1 MSSTVQPRFEH
12 VWPTAPGNPPI
23 LMGPCSSAPDS
34 HLASQLETDGTPD
47 FKIYHYYNGFTAQ
60 FAKPRAIHSA
70 LESSLSQCSKLR
82 VYWLGGIWSRHLC
95 LAAVVGLMDLGE
107 SRSNLKSRAGC
118 LAWAQTAASLAFFRS
133 KSVITI
139 IFVLSGESTRP
150 AQLIHAI

>member
-95 LAAVVGLMDLGE
+95 FGCCRRSHGPRREPEQLEVESGVPRLGPDRGFVG
-107 SRSNLKSRAGC
+107 
-118 LAWAQTAASLAFFRS
+118 FF
-133 KSVITI
+133 
-139 IFVLSGESTRP
+139 
-150 AQLIHAI
+150 